1 MDKHIFRLTDDTGIM
16 QHAKYGVPDPTK
28 GYTTDDNARA
38 LIMAVMLFE
47 RHGERQY
54 LDLAYRY
61 AAFMLNAQTEKGKF
75 KNFMLYTR
83 QFIEEEGS
91 EDCFGRCIW
100 ALGRALVSDNL
111 PHNIKKACRY
121 MLTKALPNIQSL
133 KWPRAKA
140 YALIG
145 LGYIAEETKGLTES
159 LAESLADQYER
170 CRENE
175 WRWFEESLTYSNAV
189 LPWAMFVAYR
199 RLQKPRYLEI
209 AEESLAFL
217 ETVTFREEYFKPVG
231 CKGWLVKGRQA
242 AEFDEQPLEAG
253 ETVLTYLAAHAV
265 TQNPDYLKQARK
277 AFAWYH
283 GVNSQKLS
291 LIDGESGG
299 CYDGIT
305 ESGLNLNQGAESTI
319 TYWIARLAL
328 ENN

>member
-1 MDKHIFRLTDDTGIM
+1 MDRHIFRLTDDTGIM

-47 RHGERQY
+47 RYGEQRY

-61 AAFMLNAQTEKGKF
+61 AAFMLNAQTATGKF
-75 KNFMLYTR
+75 KNFMTYAR

-100 ALGRALVSDNL
+100 ALGRALGSDKL
-111 PHNIKKACRY
+111 PPNIKQACRD
-121 MLTKALPNIQSL
+121 MLAKALPNIPSL
-133 KWPRAKA
+133 KWLRAKA
-140 YALIG
+140 YSLIG
-145 LGYIAEETKGLTES
+145 LGYLADETKGLMAS
-159 LAESLADQYER
+159 LAESLACQYER
-170 CRENE
+170 YRESE
-175 WRWFEESLTYSNAV
+175 WRWFEDSLTYSNAI

-199 RLQKPRYLEI
+199 YLQKPRYLEI

-217 ETVTFREEYFKPVG
+217 ATVTFREEYFKPVG
-231 CKGWLVKGRQA
+231 CNGWLVKGRPA

-253 ETVLTYLAAHAV
+253 ETVLAYLAAYNV
-265 TQNPDYLKQARK
+265 TNNADYLTQARK

-283 GVNSQKLS
+283 GVNSQQLN

-305 ESGLNLNQGAESTI
+305 ENGLNLNQGAESII